1 MRPSDG
7 ATRSLERT
15 AFPPERTMPLNSV
28 QISDRVPSRTR
39 PGLIIT
45 GAVLTLGAMLGTGAT
60 IQASAAE
67 FEERIAAGEKAANEL
82 KASLRDEKIDAV
94 VEQRLAEEAQQ
105 AIESAT
111 PVIAAAD
118 GKADASAL
126 AASVAS
132 LAQHEVLETVEVVSL
147 VGSVEATIPAV
158 QAAVAEADR
167 LAAERAA
174 QAAAALA
181 TPARAQAHAREVMAQ
196 RYGWGA
202 DPASCLVNLWQRES
216 GWRWDALNPSSGAT
230 GIPQSLPGS
239 KMATHGADWQTNPAT
254 QISWG
259 LDYIKRAYGTPC
271 GAWGKSQA
279 VGWY

>member
-45 GAVLTLGAMLGTGAT
+45 GAVLALGAMLGTGAT

-67 FEERIAAGEKAANEL
+67 FEERIAAGEKAADEL

-158 QAAVAEADR
+158 QAAVACAAAPEVLETAEVVSVVGSVQVTIPAVQAAVAEADR

-181 TPARAQAHAREVMAQ
+181 TPAGAQAHAREVMAQ

-202 DPASCLVNLWQRES
+202 DQASCLVNL
-216 GWRWDALNPSSGAT
+216 
-230 GIPQSLPGS
+230 
-239 KMATHGADWQTNPAT
+239 
-254 QISWG
+254 
-259 LDYIKRAYGTPC
+259 
-271 GAWGKSQA
+271 
-279 VGWY
+279 

>member
-1 MRPSDG
+1 
-7 ATRSLERT
+7 
-15 AFPPERTMPLNSV
+15 MPLNTA
-28 QISDRVPSRTR
+28 QIYDRIPARTR

-45 GAVLTLGAMLGTGAT
+45 GAVLALGAMLGTGAT

-67 FEERIAAGEKAANEL
+67 FDERIAAGEIADEDL
-82 KASLRDEKIDAV
+82 KASLRDEKIAAV
-94 VEQRLAEEAQQ
+94 VEQRLAEEAQG
-105 AIESAT
+105 AIASAT
-111 PVIAAAD
+111 PVIAAAN

-132 LAQHEVLETVEVVSL
+132 LAQHEVLEPVEVVSL
-147 VGSVEATIPAV
+147 VASVEAAIPAV
-158 QAAVAEADR
+158 QAAVAEADRLAAEADR

-181 TPARAQAHAREVMAQ
+181 TPAGAQAHAREVMAQ

-202 DPASCLVNLWQRES
+202 DQASCLVNLWQKES